1 MTKNVLV
8 VKTHYHE
15 HTFPVLAKK
24 TKYIHV
30 NYNNVSVSL
39 HMLLIT
45 FPFVSLV
52 TFYFFSF

>member
-24 TKYIHV
+24 LYIRV